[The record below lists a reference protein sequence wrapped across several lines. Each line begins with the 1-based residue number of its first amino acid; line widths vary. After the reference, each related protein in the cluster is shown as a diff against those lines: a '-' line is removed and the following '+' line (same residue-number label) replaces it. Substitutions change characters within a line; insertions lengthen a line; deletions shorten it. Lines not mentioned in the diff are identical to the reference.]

1 MISKELNLKTTPEFM
16 TKMNKTAN
24 KALVRM
30 QTTLRL
36 CVMTKG
42 ESLSC
47 YTKDEGRP
55 FGFGNQI
62 LESNRPMRP
71 LLRVKVVSDREKA
84 E

>member
-1 MISKELNLKTTPEFM
+1 M
-16 TKMNKTAN
+16 
-24 KALVRM
+24 
-30 QTTLRL
+30 LRL

-55 FGFGNQI
+55 FGSGNQM